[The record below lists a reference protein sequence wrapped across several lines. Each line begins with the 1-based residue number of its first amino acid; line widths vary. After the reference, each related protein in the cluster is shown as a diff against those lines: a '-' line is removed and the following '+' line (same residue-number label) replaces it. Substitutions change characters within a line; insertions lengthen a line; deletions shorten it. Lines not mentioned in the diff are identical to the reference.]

1 MPQSGYPINAPNCE
15 KCGQATS
22 LLNVI
27 ARLGNTP
34 TYRIFECQ
42 SCTTL
47 QWVAER
53 ITGGRVIFEPGSEKA
68 KSPEKV
74 SRQSG
79 KRKAGWIGCYERS
92 GEVSAFVG
100 WIVLSQVSGHRT

>member
-1 MPQSGYPINAPNCE
+1 MPQSGYPFNAPNCE

-47 QWVAER
+47 QWFVER
-53 ITGGRVIFEPGSEKA
+53 ITGARVIFEPGSEKGQGTGEGQQA
-68 KSPEKV
+68 IGETE
-74 SRQSG
+74 SG
-79 KRKAGWIGCYERS
+79 LNR
-92 GEVSAFVG
+92 
-100 WIVLSQVSGHRT
+100 LP